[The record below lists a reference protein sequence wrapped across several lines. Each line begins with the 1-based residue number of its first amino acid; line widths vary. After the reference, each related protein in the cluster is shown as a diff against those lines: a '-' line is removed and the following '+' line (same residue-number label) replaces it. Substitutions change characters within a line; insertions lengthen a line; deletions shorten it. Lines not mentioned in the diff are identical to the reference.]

1 VETTETT
8 VTITAPIGA
17 TTSTLIGPNGTAP
30 GMNFIEQ
37 QQKPMNDSS
46 NERAAG
52 LPLLFAGVVL
62 LVVFTVVFVR
72 AWRRK
77 QRSIPN
83 S

>member
-1 VETTETT
+1 
-8 VTITAPIGA
+8 
-17 TTSTLIGPNGTAP
+17 
-30 GMNFIEQ
+30 MNFIEQ

-52 LPLLFAGVVL
+52 LPLLFAAIVL
-62 LVVFTVVFVR
+62 LVVFTTVFVR

-77 QRSIPN
+77 QRSTPN

>member
-1 VETTETT
+1 
-8 VTITAPIGA
+8 
-17 TTSTLIGPNGTAP
+17 
-30 GMNFIEQ
+30 MNFIEQ

-62 LVVFTVVFVR
+62 LVVFTTIFVR

-77 QRSIPN
+77 QRSAPN